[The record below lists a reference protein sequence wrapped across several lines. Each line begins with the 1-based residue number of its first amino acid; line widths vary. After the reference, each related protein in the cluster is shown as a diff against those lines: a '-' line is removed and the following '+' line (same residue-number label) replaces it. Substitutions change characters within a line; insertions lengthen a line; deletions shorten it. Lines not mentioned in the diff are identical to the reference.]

1 MNGLSWC
8 VLPVNNEK
16 KKRKKQLGSSERLI
30 LIRKWVSW
38 LQIIP
43 TGAVCEG
50 GGAERDIMFRVV
62 IEKLI
67 NSNTFFFGRNLFWGG
82 AQQSL
87 EVQQP
92 RDD

>member
-1 MNGLSWC
+1 MCAPG
-8 VLPVNNEK
+8 EQRK
-16 KKRKKQLGSSERLI
+16 KKKKKTIRIEREINFNPKMSFLI
-30 LIRKWVSW
+30 TNY
-38 LQIIP
+38 P
-43 TGAVCEG
+43 HG
-50 GGAERDIMFRVV
+50 GCMWGRAERDIMFRVV